1 MNTGT
6 TPENDFNSDIILI
19 LEDDL
24 TFRKYLVRVISSFFR
39 GKIIETSNP
48 LKALE
53 YLEKEIPDL
62 ILLDLELP
70 VMDGRATLL
79 RIRSNPKTKDIP
91 VLVCSAISY
100 ETLVVDLV
108 KYNIEGYMIKPFKST
123 ALINKIK
130 SILDRTN
137 AYADEY

>member
-1 MNTGT
+1 MNTGI
-6 TPENDFNSDIILI
+6 TPENNFSNEIILI
-19 LEDDL
+19 LEDDM
-24 TFRKYLVRVISSFFR
+24 TFRKYLVRVISSFFK
-39 GKIIETSNP
+39 GKIIETANP

-53 YLEKEIPDL
+53 YMETEKPDL

-70 VMDGRATLL
+70 IMDGRATLL

-108 KYNIEGYMIKPFKST
+108 KYKIEGYMIKPFKSIT
-123 ALINKIK
+123 LINKIK

-137 AYADEY
+137 AYANEY